1 MSAPN
6 TRASKIER
14 LLKRVSDI
22 DVSMKA
28 RHELEATI
36 KTLSTTNQMLT
47 ATAQSLEADNSRLRK
62 YLGSV
67 LFQRRQAQVAK
78 AFIADPKWTPVTGM
92 PGLSFTITGPLVPH
106 MHPYVAPL
114 SQHTF
119 DDKGRRCT
127 RCHCLKAALE
137 ASGEGCVTGAPL

>member
-1 MSAPN
+1 MSTPN
-6 TRASKIER
+6 TKASKMER

-36 KTLSTTNQMLT
+36 KMLSTTNQMLT

-67 LFQRRQAQVAK
+67 LFQRRQAQVAAEPVFDTTQP
-78 AFIADPKWTPVTGM
+78 AFASIGFTLTPHHNAM
-92 PGLSFTITGPLVPH
+92 R
-106 MHPYVAPL
+106 
-114 SQHTF
+114 QHTF

-137 ASGEGCVTGAPL
+137 ASGEGCVTGVPL